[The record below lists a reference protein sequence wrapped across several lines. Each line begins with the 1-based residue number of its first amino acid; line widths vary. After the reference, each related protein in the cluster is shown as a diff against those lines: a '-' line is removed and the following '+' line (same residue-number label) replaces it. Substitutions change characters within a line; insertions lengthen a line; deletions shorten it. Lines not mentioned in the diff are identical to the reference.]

1 MQINSVIGKR
11 VALTKFDEAH
21 CHKWALLLKERK
33 QKLDKASEAI
43 ISGDFEAAK
52 SLVSGVF
59 HGSSGRNSDAGM
71 DGSLLYHMAMISKMG
86 AESRVVLE
94 ELKVPAPSVDR
105 VLWRF
110 YSDFVSD
117 VKELLDDI
125 VPLKDNLV
133 MAVKKPAL
141 GVDEKIRLFRRL
153 AEETKKVEENKE

>member
-1 MQINSVIGKR
+1 M
-11 VALTKFDEAH
+11 
-21 CHKWALLLKERK
+21 
-33 QKLDKASEAI
+33 
-43 ISGDFEAAK
+43 
-52 SLVSGVF
+52 F

-153 AEETKKVEENKE
+153 AEETKKAFQIAMKFIDMLDIDPDDISIVDKAEELKQYY